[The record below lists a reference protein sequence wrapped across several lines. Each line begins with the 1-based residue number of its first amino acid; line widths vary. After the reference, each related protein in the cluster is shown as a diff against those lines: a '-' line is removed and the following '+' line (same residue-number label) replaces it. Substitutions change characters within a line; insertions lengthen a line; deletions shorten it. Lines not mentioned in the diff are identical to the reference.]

1 MAPWVPRGDTVV
13 RAADALSVAVRAAVA
28 RPVTVFDFTADV
40 VRVAGPDV
48 RVVSDDA
55 LFPRAAVAAP
65 AVTVADVRRV
75 AARATDASSSAM
87 AP

>member
-1 MAPWVPRGDTVV
+1 MSG
-13 RAADALSVAVRAAVA
+13 AVRAAVA
-28 RPVTVFDFTADV
+28 RPVTVLDFTADV

-55 LFPRAAVAAP
+55 LFPRTAVLALG
-65 AVTVADVRRV
+65 VIVADVRRV